1 MKAMVSKD
9 TRVLDCSI
17 RVPLIP
23 NSKPLIGVAVLRAS
37 HSSSLLPA
45 TWRKPSSRHCMPNR
59 NSARPAH
66 SCSQPELYQKL
77 VDNITSASVGSTN
90 DFILVIYTKS
100 GSWHQRGSI
109 LITIADK

>member
-1 MKAMVSKD
+1 MVKRD
-9 TRVLDCSI
+9 IKVVDCRI
-17 RVPLIP
+17 IVPPTP
-23 NSKPLIGVAVLRAS
+23 NINPLNGVAVLRSRSCSSRPPAS
-37 HSSSLLPA
+37 SF
-45 TWRKPSSRHCMPNR
+45 KPSSRHCMPNR
-59 NSARPAH
+59 NSAKPAQ